1 MPSIAVKSAD
11 RELTLGYESFGAGNG
26 DWIVLIRGLGTQ
38 LIEWS
43 PTLIE
48 GLTAAGLRVLVF
60 DNRDAGLSDKIDADY
75 RVEDMAADIAGLM
88 DALNIPRAHIFGVSM
103 GGMIAQLF
111 AHAYPERTIT
121 LFSVMSSSGNP
132 GLPRAKP
139 EVSAWLSID
148 ADSREEYIR
157 LDAESRVVFGSPGY
171 PESEADRI
179 EMSTR
184 TYDRSFVPEGTAR
197 QMRAIMAS
205 MDRVKKLAAIQV
217 PTLVIHG
224 EEDALLPLPHGED
237 TAQRI
242 PGARFTAVAGMG
254 HNIPHALAPLI
265 VDLVTAFVADVSAGH

>member
-1 MPSIAVKSAD
+1 LSSIVVNSTD
-11 RELTLGYESFGAGNG
+11 RELALCYESFGVGSG
-26 DWIVLIRGLGTQ
+26 DWIILIRGLGTQ

-43 PTLIE
+43 PQLIE
-48 GLTAAGLRVLVF
+48 GLVAAGLRVLVF
-60 DNRDAGLSDKIDADY
+60 DNRDAGLSDKIEADY

-88 DALNIPRAHIFGVSM
+88 DALHIMRAHIFGISL

-111 AHAYPERTIT
+111 AYAYPERTMT
-121 LFSVMSSSGNP
+121 LCSVMSSSGNP
-132 GLPRAKP
+132 ELPRAKP

-157 LDAESRVVFGSPGY
+157 QDAESRVVFGSPGY
-171 PESEADRI
+171 PESEAERI

-205 MDRVKKLAAIQV
+205 MDRTQKLEAIQV

-224 EEDALLPLPHGED
+224 EEDAMLPLPHGED

-242 PGARFTAVAGMG
+242 PGARFRALAGMG
-254 HNIPHALAPLI
+254 HNIPHSLAPQI
-265 VDLVTAFVADVSAGH
+265 VEMVTDFIAGLPTRS